1 MSLSLLQKMNS
12 ASHTQ
17 LSGVLETYSVS
28 AQLIDAVSNERSFQR
43 KYARGA
49 SSIVIRFE
57 RGELVGFYGAVV
69 DGLGF
74 HTCEEGIA
82 HLMASGYSYEDTLNQ
97 IKREVLSKLTAFTPQ
112 TTFQPA
118 QSDLGRPLS
127 LPIKMGEEL
136 AAFLRANQVEEE
148 MLRVYGLALSE
159 NIVWTELSFD
169 IVKSRLS
176 LQLLKDYRKMHGSKT
191 VGQAFDIDN
200 RVTDMW
206 RSFDIFIEMGLV
218 SMKTPS
224 AFVNDEPVNLERMKE
239 LEATLERLKSEP
251 AYVVFELSA
260 PNEINDK
267 HIDQAFRTLSKAH
280 HPDRFGKVSVVEKE
294 LIVEVYSQINDLHME
309 LQDEDL
315 RAELKKRLDVERRGL
330 QYVSEEDEK
339 KSELLQA
346 QGTFFFRKKRYT
358 EALEMLDKAF
368 TLNPYN
374 WRTNTMRVR
383 CQAELEQI
391 PKKEAA
397 EILAGNKD
405 ARGSDRVE
413 LLFQAGQYYYK
424 DGEQSEAYE
433 LFRKV
438 VELDDGHIDA
448 KRYLHLRRKQSKA
461 QVEEDADTKS
471 SFFSRLFS
479 KK

>member
-1 MSLSLLQKMNS
+1 MSLSMLQKMNNT
-12 ASHTQ
+12 SHTE

-43 KYARGA
+43 KYARGE
-49 SSIVIRFE
+49 SSIVIQFE
-57 RGELVGFYGAVV
+57 RGELIGFYGAVI
-69 DGLGF
+69 DGLEF

-82 HLMASGYSYEDTLNQ
+82 HLMASGCSYEDTLNQ
-97 IKREVLSKLTAFTPQ
+97 IRRDLLSKLTTFPPQ
-112 TTFQPA
+112 TAFQPD
-118 QSDLGRPLS
+118 QSDLGRPLP

-136 AAFLRANQVEEE
+136 AGLLRANQVEEE
-148 MLRVYGLALSE
+148 MLRLYGLALTE
-159 NIVWTELSFD
+159 NILWTELSFD
-169 IVKSRLS
+169 IAKSRLS
-176 LQLLKDYRKMHGSKT
+176 LQLLKDYRKMYGSKT
-191 VGQAFDIDN
+191 IGQALDIDN

-206 RSFDIFIEMGLV
+206 RSFDIFIEMGFV
-218 SMKTPS
+218 SMKTS
-224 AFVNDEPVNLERMKE
+224 SVFVNDEPVDLERVEE
-239 LEATLERLKSEP
+239 LEATLERLKSQP
-251 AYVVFELSA
+251 AYVVFELTA
-260 PNEINDK
+260 PNEVNDK
-267 HIDQAFRTLSKAH
+267 HIDQVFRTLSKAH
-280 HPDRFGKVSVVEKE
+280 HPDRFGKVSVMEKD

-315 RAELKKRLDVERRGL
+315 RTELKKRLDVERRGL
-330 QYVSEEDEK
+330 QYVSDEDEK
-339 KSELLQA
+339 KAELLQA

-368 TLNPYN
+368 EINPYN

-383 CQAELEQI
+383 CQVELEQI
-391 PKKEAA
+391 SKKEAA

-424 DGEQSEAYE
+424 DGEQAEAYE

-448 KRYLHLRRKQSKA
+448 KRYLHLRKRQSKT